1 MEQPAEPTPIHD
13 ETTNGRYN
21 SMVRRNEERRARE
34 RRLLGGLTEET
45 SSEPETIIERMRL
58 IGNDEDAPD
67 VNISL

>member
-1 MEQPAEPTPIHD
+1 
-13 ETTNGRYN
+13 
-21 SMVRRNEERRARE
+21 
-34 RRLLGGLTEET
+34 LGELTEET

>member
-1 MEQPAEPTPIHD
+1 
-13 ETTNGRYN
+13 
-21 SMVRRNEERRARE
+21 MVRRNEERRARE
-34 RRLLGGLTEET
+34 RRLLGELTEET